1 MKSPSLRGRGLKSA
15 KAPNRYKSK
24 LVALFARAWIEIT
37 CRNVFRYRTRSPSLR
52 GRGLKFPHST
62 CNIYDTVSPSLRGRG
77 LKFSK
82 LGLYIIVTSVALFAR
97 AWIEIQTT
105 TKKQEGK
112 PVALFARA
120 WIEMLVS
127 LKLSNVLDVALFAR
141 AWIEI
146 Y

>member
-1 MKSPSLRGRGLKSA
+1 M
-15 KAPNRYKSK
+15 
-24 LVALFARAWIEIT
+24 
-37 CRNVFRYRTRSPSLR
+37 
-52 GRGLKFPHST
+52 
-62 CNIYDTVSPSLRGRG
+62 
-77 LKFSK
+77 KFSK